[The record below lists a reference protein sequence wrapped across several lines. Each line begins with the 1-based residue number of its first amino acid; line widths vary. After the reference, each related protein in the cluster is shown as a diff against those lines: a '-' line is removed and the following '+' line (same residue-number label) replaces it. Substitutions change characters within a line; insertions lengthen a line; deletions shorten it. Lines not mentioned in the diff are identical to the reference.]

1 MVIRKR
7 VLFWGSALVGLVVF
21 GGIAALLISFTGGTG
36 VPSATTTVLSAQDLT
51 ATLCAVQTAQGKEYV
66 MLYELFETP
75 TFSAAQAAIA
85 TVTPIPTGVSA
96 GDAQR
101 GKEIFF
107 GIGACDACHRIED
120 DLLVV
125 GPSLLGISQ
134 RANQRVIGLKGS
146 EYLRASIL
154 RPDEFL
160 VEGSL
165 PGIMPFSYE
174 QTLQTEQIDDLIAYL
189 LTL

>member
-1 MVIRKR
+1 M
-7 VLFWGSALVGLVVF
+7 VF
-21 GGIAALLISFTGGTG
+21 GGVAALLISFTGGTG
-36 VPSATTTVLSAQDLT
+36 SPAGATTVLSAKDMT

-101 GKEIFF
+101 GKDVFY
-107 GIGACDACHRIED
+107 GIAACDACHRVED

-125 GPSLLGISQ
+125 GPSLLGINQ
-134 RANQRVIGLKGS
+134 RAKQRVIGLTGP

-154 RPDEFL
+154 RPDEYL

-174 QTLQTEQIDDLIAYL
+174 QTLKTEQIDDLIAYL